1 MSSLTSVNASI
12 VITVPG
18 VAGSPCTLSEFSA
31 ENILDTEEL
40 DMAEISMSLDGV
52 LSAAFVFNEVKQGFH
67 LQANSASI
75 AFFDAWKA
83 AEFLAVDKLHASGS
97 ISLKGAVAGTTKYN
111 MPKGFLKGYPPMA
124 DLDKTQKARKFTI
137 VWERLT
143 PA

>member
-12 VITVPG
+12 TITVPN

-40 DMAEISMSLDGV
+40 DVAEISMSLDGH
-52 LSAAFVFNEVKQGFH
+52 LSAAFVFNEVKQGYH

-83 AEFLAVDKLHASGS
+83 AEYLAVDKLPASAT
-97 ISLKGAVAGTTKYN
+97 ISLKSAVAGTKNYN

-124 DLDKTQKARKFTI
+124 DLDKTQKPRKFTI
-137 VWERLT
+137 VWESIT
-143 PA
+143 AA